1 MATPA
6 YEEWFIH
13 AKQGQEMGF
22 HIEDHI
28 PLERRMT
35 RPEEIAAMV
44 LMLASSQSSHT
55 TGQIMY
61 IDGGY
66 VHLDRVL
73 GR

>member
-1 MATPA
+1 
-6 YEEWFIH
+6 
-13 AKQGQEMGF
+13 MGF